1 MKILVTGGA
10 GFIGSNFLHYY
21 VKKHKNCELVCI
33 DNLTYAG
40 NFNNIIDLVKKKK
53 IRFIKGNIVDRDF
66 IYKTFKKEKFDVVIN
81 FAAES
86 HVTNSIDYPDV
97 FFMTNVIG
105 TQVLL
110 DASMKYKVKRFHQVS
125 TDEVY
130 GSIKLDDNE
139 TKFKETHP
147 LKGSTPY
154 SASKASADLLC
165 LSYYHTYKYP
175 ITISRCSN
183 NYGFYQFPEKLIP
196 LVINNVLNNKKVT
209 IHGLGDHI
217 RDWIYV
223 EDHVRG
229 IELVL
234 EKGKPGEIYNFGGNE
249 EKTTLEVV
257 KKILDTMGKNYDE
270 WLEFVTDR
278 VNNDKKYAIDS
289 NKATTELG
297 WKSKTT
303 FEKGIA
309 KTIDWYLKNKQWLDD
324 ITNEDYKTVYEE
336 WSNSNDSI

>member
-21 VKKHKNCELVCI
+21 AKKHDDYEIVCL
-33 DNLTYAG
+33 DDLTYAG
-40 NFNNIIDLVKKKK
+40 NFNNIIDLVKDKK
-53 IRFIKGNIVDRDF
+53 IRFVKGNIVDRKFVFDL
-66 IYKTFKKEKFDVVIN
+66 FKKEHFDLVIN

-110 DASMKYKVKRFHQVS
+110 DASRKYKVARFHQVS

-130 GSIKLDDNE
+130 GSLELDDDV
-139 TKFKETHP
+139 TKFVETSP

-165 LSYYHTYKYP
+165 LAYYHTYNYP

-183 NYGFYQFPEKLIP
+183 NYGYYQFPEKLIP
-196 LVINNVLNNKKVT
+196 LVINNVLNNKKVPV
-209 IHGLGDHI
+209 HGLGEHI
-217 RDWIYV
+217 RDWIFV
-223 EDHVRG
+223 DDHIRG

-234 EKGKPGEIYNFGGNE
+234 EKGKLGEIYNFCGDREIPTIEIVNCIL
-249 EKTTLEVV
+249 EK
-257 KKILDTMGKNYDE
+257 MGKNPKE
-270 WLEFVTDR
+270 WIDNVPDR
-278 VNNDKKYAIDS
+278 LNNDKKYSIDS
-289 NKATTELG
+289 TKAMKELG
-297 WKSKTT
+297 WKRETE
-303 FEKGIA
+303 FEDGID
-309 KTIDWYLKNKQWLDD
+309 KTISWYTEHKDWLDA
-324 ITNEDYKTVYEE
+324 ITSGDYQNVYDD
-336 WSNSNDSI
+336 WRGSK